1 MRFILVY
8 KPIRFNC
15 LIYSAGGLVTAV
27 APVVVEC
34 NGTWIGW
41 SGSFDLKPND
51 PIPESDPED
60 KAPTAGLKSSQ
71 VRSL

>member
-1 MRFILVY
+1 M
-8 KPIRFNC
+8 
-15 LIYSAGGLVTAV
+15 
-27 APVVVEC
+27 VVEC

-71 VRSL
+71 VR